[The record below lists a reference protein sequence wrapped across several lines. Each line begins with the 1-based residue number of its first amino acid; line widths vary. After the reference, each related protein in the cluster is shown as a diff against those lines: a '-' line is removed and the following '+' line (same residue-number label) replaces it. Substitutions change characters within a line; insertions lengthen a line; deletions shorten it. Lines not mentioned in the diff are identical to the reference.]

1 MFTIRFCF
9 ENGDPVE
16 ASAQE
21 GDNLLEIAR
30 RHNVAIDAPCSGNAS
45 CGKCRVQLLKG
56 QLKSERTRHITR
68 AEYGAGWRLM
78 RRRRC
83 FGAGYCFCLPLPHE
97 DRGSRKRRRSGDL

>member
-30 RHNVAIDAPCSGNAS
+30 RHNVAIDAPAPATRPAENAGSS
-45 CGKCRVQLLKG
+45 C
-56 QLKSERTRHITR
+56 
-68 AEYGAGWRLM
+68 
-78 RRRRC
+78 
-83 FGAGYCFCLPLPHE
+83 
-97 DRGSRKRRRSGDL
+97 